1 MFKKSS
7 VIFLCAV
14 FLISAFM
21 TSINANT
28 SYALDRSSLITK
40 TITLITSEPNFAI
53 DGAYHELEEGLLTKV
68 ITENG
73 TVLSPLRDI
82 FYAIGETYK
91 YDEATQTI
99 TMSIDDDTL
108 VMYVGKTNA
117 LINGKEIQSQ
127 IAPRIINGSVFL
139 PIRFVFESF
148 GCPVKWESNRSRIVI
163 PVIMKA
169 NAENVGPAKGG
180 PVTFSTLLTQ
190 PADWYGSSESQKVAD
205 VVMGFQNPD
214 GGWIKLQPDVDMT
227 KPITGPGDLNVRVQ
241 STIDNDSTFT
251 EMKFLAKMYN
261 ATKNEKYKES
271 FDKALD
277 YILNGQYD
285 NGGWPQFLTDPVG
298 YQKNITFNDNAMVNI
313 MTIIR
318 DIMTNKD
325 NLYSFVDSERVDRC
339 KTAFD
344 KGVNLILKSQI
355 VVNGKKTAWCAQI
368 DKDTLQPATGRSY
381 ELPSISGQ
389 ESVGIVRFLMSID
402 NPSPAIIDAI
412 QSAVAWFNEVKI
424 SGIKV
429 VTKVDPTMEF
439 GGDRI
444 VVKDPNAPLLWARFY
459 EIGTNRPIF
468 ASRDGVVKY
477 NLADISYERRMKYS
491 WYTSAPQSLLTK
503 DYPQW
508 QAKWAPNNNVLAK
521 D

>member
-1 MFKKSS
+1 MFKKSN
-7 VIFLCAV
+7 VIFLCTV
-14 FLISAFM
+14 FLISALM
-21 TSINANT
+21 TFVNSNT
-28 SYALDRSSLITK
+28 VFAFDRSSLITK
-40 TITLITSEPNFAI
+40 TITIITSEPNFAI
-53 DGAYHELEEGLLTKV
+53 DGAYHELEEGLYTKV

-82 FYAIGETYK
+82 FDAIGESYK

-108 VMYVGKTNA
+108 IMHVGKTNA

-127 IAPRIINGSVFL
+127 IAPKIINGSVFL

-148 GCPVKWESNRSRIVI
+148 GCPVKWEDKRSRIVI

-169 NAENVGPAKGG
+169 NSENLGPAKGG
-180 PVTFSTLLTQ
+180 SVTFSTLLTQ

-205 VVMGFQNPD
+205 VIMGFQNPD

-298 YQKNITFNDNAMVNI
+298 YQKILLL
-313 MTIIR
+313 MT
-318 DIMTNKD
+318 M
-325 NLYSFVDSERVDRC
+325 
-339 KTAFD
+339 
-344 KGVNLILKSQI
+344 Q
-355 VVNGKKTAWCAQI
+355 W
-368 DKDTLQPATGRSY
+368 
-381 ELPSISGQ
+381 SI
-389 ESVGIVRFLMSID
+389 
-402 NPSPAIIDAI
+402 
-412 QSAVAWFNEVKI
+412 
-424 SGIKV
+424 
-429 VTKVDPTMEF
+429 
-439 GGDRI
+439 
-444 VVKDPNAPLLWARFY
+444 
-459 EIGTNRPIF
+459 
-468 ASRDGVVKY
+468 
-477 NLADISYERRMKYS
+477 
-491 WYTSAPQSLLTK
+491 
-503 DYPQW
+503 
-508 QAKWAPNNNVLAK
+508 
-521 D
+521 

>member
-1 MFKKSS
+1 
-7 VIFLCAV
+7 
-14 FLISAFM
+14 
-21 TSINANT
+21 
-28 SYALDRSSLITK
+28 
-40 TITLITSEPNFAI
+40 
-53 DGAYHELEEGLLTKV
+53 
-68 ITENG
+68 
-73 TVLSPLRDI
+73 
-82 FYAIGETYK
+82 
-91 YDEATQTI
+91 
-99 TMSIDDDTL
+99 
-108 VMYVGKTNA
+108 
-117 LINGKEIQSQ
+117 
-127 IAPRIINGSVFL
+127 
-139 PIRFVFESF
+139 
-148 GCPVKWESNRSRIVI
+148 
-163 PVIMKA
+163 
-169 NAENVGPAKGG
+169 
-180 PVTFSTLLTQ
+180 
-190 PADWYGSSESQKVAD
+190 
-205 VVMGFQNPD
+205 
-214 GGWIKLQPDVDMT
+214 
-227 KPITGPGDLNVRVQ
+227 
-241 STIDNDSTFT
+241 
-251 EMKFLAKMYN
+251 
-261 ATKNEKYKES
+261 
-271 FDKALD
+271 LD

-325 NLYSFVDSERVDRC
+325 NLYFFVDNERVDRC

-429 VTKVDPTMEF
+429 VTNVDPTMEF

-508 QAKWAPNNNVLAK
+508 QAKWAPNNSVLAK